1 MVSHDIE
8 RALNYADEVIE
19 IANGEV
25 KFIGTPKDYKS
36 GGDK

>member
-8 RALNYADEVIE
+8 RALSYADDVIE

-25 KFIGTPKDYKS
+25 RFTGKPSDFKIGGAK
-36 GGDK
+36 